1 MSNSFAI
8 SVVYFSFFLN
18 RYMVNGLLRLDKPCI
33 LAVVGTFHLE
43 GMKYDWEKKTEVPQ
57 DSFLNLTSD

>member
-1 MSNSFAI
+1 
-8 SVVYFSFFLN
+8 
-18 RYMVNGLLRLDKPCI
+18 MVNGLLRLDKPCI